1 MDFALAMFGMTMI
14 WNLQMNKR
22 KKAGLSALLGLGV
35 L

>member
-14 WNLQMNKR
+14 WNLQINK
-22 KKAGLSALLGLGV
+22 KQKASLSALLGLGV